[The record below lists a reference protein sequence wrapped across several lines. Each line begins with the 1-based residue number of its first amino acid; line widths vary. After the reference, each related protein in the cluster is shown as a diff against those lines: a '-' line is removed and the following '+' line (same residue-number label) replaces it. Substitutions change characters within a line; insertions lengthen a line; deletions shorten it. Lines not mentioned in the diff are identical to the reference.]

1 MSEKLLP
8 VLVGV
13 FGVAAGSFGA
23 WARLTNVSVD
33 AGPVPERIARVAF
46 EVDDVD
52 DAPSIADAA
61 IDTAVDTGGY
71 TARRVALVRAVDF
84 QGEGA
89 EDLVEFLATRRA
101 SGLGGCYADE
111 APHSVVLRLGSKVE
125 VLEADPDARAC
136 LQAALKAWPWPDDA
150 RGLVSIDLQT
160 ALLL

>member
-8 VLVGV
+8 ALVAV

-23 WARLTNVSVD
+23 WARLINVPVD

-46 EVDDVD
+46 EVNS
-52 DAPSIADAA
+52 DAEEPSAQA
-61 IDTAVDTGGY
+61 DTAVDTGGY

-101 SGLGGCYADE
+101 AGLGACYSDE
-111 APHSVVLRLGSKVE
+111 APHSVVLRLSSKVE

-136 LQAALKAWPWPDDA
+136 LHASLKAWPWPDDA